1 MGVSPFGEMGRFH
14 DCAGFLRGHP
24 ALRAGLALLTAAACT
39 HDVRLEAPQPNVRAQ
54 PIALSSSPD
63 TARPEVLQADIA
75 MLGLPLAH
83 LESTVCPGR
92 DATTIATHVDSAAL
106 INALHRSGGD
116 ARTELTGLA
125 ALRSEFHIQDGD
137 LLRHYETEHRPGSF
151 DYEYDN
157 GGDARR
163 TGHGAVPEEA
173 FPYDLQSALLLLRGW
188 RPRLGETGF
197 FYVVLGRRLWRT
209 EVTYAGPQMLQTS
222 RTPRLTHRLDG
233 VSVRLWQPSEIE
245 PRHFSLWLSEDAERV
260 PLRMVADASFGEVT
274 LTLTGRRQNDVAC
287 SGE

>member
-1 MGVSPFGEMGRFH
+1 MGRFH
-14 DCAGFLRGHP
+14 QSAGWL
-24 ALRAGLALLTAAACT
+24 LLAVTACT
-39 HDVRLEAPQPNVRAQ
+39 HDVRLEAPQPTVRAQ
-54 PIALSSSPD
+54 PILLSSARDSF
-63 TARPEVLQADIA
+63 TGKARPEVLEADIA
-75 MLGLPLAH
+75 LLGLPLAH

-92 DATTIATHVDSAAL
+92 DATTIETRVGSAAL

-116 ARTELTGLA
+116 ARTELMGLA
-125 ALRSEFHIQDGD
+125 ALRSEVHIQDGD

-157 GGDARR
+157 GGEARR
-163 TGHGAVPEEA
+163 TGHGAVPEAA
-173 FPYDLQSALLLLRGW
+173 FPHDLQSSLLLLRGW

-222 RTPRLTHRLDG
+222 RTPRLTHRFDG

-245 PRHFSLWLSEDAERV
+245 PRHFSLWLSEDADRV

-287 SGE
+287 SGK

>member
-1 MGVSPFGEMGRFH
+1 MGRFH
-14 DCAGFLRGHP
+14 R
-24 ALRAGLALLTAAACT
+24 RAGLLRGLPAAGAAFVVLAALGCT
-39 HDVRLEAPQPNVRAQ
+39 HDARLEAPQPNVRAQ
-54 PIALSSSPD
+54 PILLSRAPD
-63 TARPEVLQADIA
+63 TVRAEVLQADIA
-75 MLGLPLAH
+75 LLGLPLAH

-92 DATTIATHVDSAAL
+92 DATTLETRVDSAAL

-125 ALRSEFHIQDGD
+125 ALRSEVHIQDGD
-137 LLRHYETEHRPGSF
+137 LLRHYETEHRAGSF

-157 GGDARR
+157 GGEARR
-163 TGHGAVPEEA
+163 TGHGAVPEAA
-173 FPYDLQSALLLLRGW
+173 FPHDLQSALLLLRGW

-197 FYVVLGRRLWRT
+197 FFVVLGRRLWRT

-222 RTPRLTHRLDG
+222 GTPRLTHRLDG

-245 PRHFSLWLSEDAERV
+245 PRRFSLWLSEDAERV

-274 LTLTGRRQNDVAC
+274 LTLTGRRQDGVAC
-287 SGE
+287 KAQ